1 MRKILSL
8 LILLALVACSSEKKS
23 IQNYLDNNFPETE
36 IDIVGDVVV
45 DSVFCPLAALDS
57 VSSKLLEYRI
67 ALLDLLEQ
75 NPDSAFKLADQLNT
89 TYSASNAF
97 ANMAYP
103 KGKNNRLGYQ
113 VKCKMEEEEKY
124 LTFYKN
130 ENDDKIEVSTFEV
143 DESIDSLMQG
153 YNRLMNGI
161 KVILDDRKTT
171 QE

>member
-1 MRKILSL
+1 
-8 LILLALVACSSEKKS
+8 
-23 IQNYLDNNFPETE
+23 
-36 IDIVGDVVV
+36 
-45 DSVFCPLAALDS
+45 
-57 VSSKLLEYRI
+57 
-67 ALLDLLEQ
+67 
-75 NPDSAFKLADQLNT
+75 
-89 TYSASNAF
+89 
-97 ANMAYP
+97 MAYP